1 MCRVGNLRDPKTG
14 FAMKK
19 GMQVLTTHHVIFKAL
34 HGRTCNGEHV
44 HQPIEGSTTVQGETM
59 LRTKYTEVYPRKF
72 ARLIAKTMSQSKL
85 TWPFQWQHGM
95 LLAAEESEALAFAG
109 RSTSVLRPR
118 AAATNRSNFARS
130 QLLTPLDSQAE
141 ST

>member
-1 MCRVGNLRDPKTG
+1 
-14 FAMKK
+14 MKK
-19 GMQVLTTHHVIFKAL
+19 GMQVLTTHYVIFKAL

-95 LLAAEESEALAFAG
+95 LLAAEESEALALPVDPRQFLG
-109 RSTSVLRPR
+109 RE
-118 AAATNRSNFARS
+118 
-130 QLLTPLDSQAE
+130 LLPPIDPILPGHNC
-141 ST
+141 